1 MTRDEVITGVAQK
14 CETSKKLAA
23 EFVNA
28 FLEQITEGLSEGK
41 KVSFVG
47 FGTFEVRHRN
57 ERKGI
62 NPQTREPI
70 IIPARN
76 VPVFKAGK
84 NLREAVK

>member
-1 MTRDEVITGVAQK
+1 MTRDELVALIGEQVGIT
-14 CETSKKLAA
+14 KKQTA
-23 EFVNA
+23 EMVNA
-28 FLEQITEGLSEGK
+28 FLDQVTKALAEGK

-47 FGTFEVRHRN
+47 FGTFEVKQRD

-70 IIPARN
+70 TIPARK

-84 NLREAVK
+84 KLKDAVK